1 MRKLAHRAVIA
12 GASVLT
18 IMSAIGGADL
28 LGQAHADPLCVT
40 NGTEPCQ
47 PQADP
52 PRGRPAASGPAA
64 RTPLSDCV
72 PAGGENW
79 GFLLS
84 AASVISAVFFRL
96 E

>member
-52 PRGRPAASGPAA
+52 PRAGPPPADPPPGPRFQTVCQPAAKTGAF
-64 RTPLSDCV
+64 CY
-72 PAGGENW
+72 
-79 GFLLS
+79 
-84 AASVISAVFFRL
+84 RL
-96 E
+96 RVS

>member
-52 PRGRPAASGPAA
+52 RRKRTRRPDPAFRLCASRRRKLG
-64 RTPLSDCV
+64 
-72 PAGGENW
+72 
-79 GFLLS
+79 LS
-84 AASVISAVFFRL
+84 AIGCECHKRSIFPP
-96 E
+96 